1 MMTAQIQLKQSKNLT
16 DLLNNL
22 IELHQDG
29 REEEIQMCSLPFFG
43 GQEPEYTLGVWSWD
57 EENLLIGEGWTDL
70 MIVNRANWR
79 N

>member
-22 IELHQDG
+22 VELHQEG
-29 REEEIQMCSLPFFG
+29 REDEIQMTSLPLFG
-43 GQEPEYTLGVWSWD
+43 GQEPEHTLGVWSWD
-57 EENLLIGEGWTDL
+57 EEHLLIGEGWSDF
-70 MIVNRANWR
+70 MIVNRADWR